1 MMLIPAFLVLG
12 LTVSLSLSRPT
23 IGRIKIEPAGA
34 AVFGAVLIVATGLL
48 PWSDLFS
55 TLEFLSLPIMTIISL
70 MVITLIA
77 ERAGFFQ
84 LLAWS
89 IAKAAKGSGLK
100 LFTYIFV
107 MGTMTGTLFTN
118 DAAVLIFTPMV
129 YHLIEEISDDSWK
142 AENKVPYYFAVLYV
156 ANLVGAF
163 IISNPINIIVSGWFG
178 IGFAEYAVWMIIPA
192 VVSMVVTYYGMR
204 IFFRRMIPERC
215 QKQPK
220 SEIKTASPGF
230 MFLSGTVLLF
240 TLIGFF
246 SESMTGIPAGFIA
259 AAAAVIL
266 IIVYL
271 SVARGSLIG
280 IAKGVGWDAIIF
292 VIGIFIVVS
301 GLRTAGFT
309 DIIGNLIMKS
319 MAPGEHI
326 GSITTSFIAG
336 SCSSFMNNHPVA
348 GVMAMAVRDLSLADI
363 STRILAF
370 SALIGG
376 DLGPKMLPIGSLA
389 ALMWF
394 RILRRRG
401 VEISYWQYIKIGVPV
416 TLAAILLSV
425 LTLNLEY
432 VIYLAFFR

>member
-1 MMLIPAFLVLG
+1 MLIPAFLVLG
-12 LTVSLSLSRPT
+12 LTISLSLSRPT
-23 IGRIKIEPAGA
+23 IGRIRIEPPSA
-34 AVFGAVLIVATGLL
+34 AVIGAVLIVVTGLL
-48 PWSDLFS
+48 PRPDLFR

-77 ERAGFFQ
+77 ERAGIFQ

-89 IAKAAKGSGLK
+89 IAKAAKGNGLK
-100 LFTYIFV
+100 LFTYIFL
-107 MGTMTGTLFTN
+107 MGTLTGTLFTN

-129 YHLIEEISDDSWK
+129 YHLIEEIADDSWK
-142 AENKVPYYFAVLYV
+142 AENKIPYYFAVLYV

-178 IGFAEYAVWMIIPA
+178 IGFTEYAVWMIIPA

-204 IFFRRMIPERC
+204 IYFRRTIPVKC
-215 QKQPK
+215 KKQPQSK
-220 SEIKTASPGF
+220 IKTANPSF
-230 MFLSGTVLLF
+230 MIVSGTVLLL
-240 TLIGFF
+240 TLLGFF

-259 AAAAVIL
+259 AAAAITL
-266 IIVYL
+266 TIVYL
-271 SVARGSLIG
+271 SIERGSLVG
-280 IAKGVGWDAIIF
+280 IAKGIGWDAIIF
-292 VIGIFIVVS
+292 VIGIFTVVS
-301 GLRTAGFT
+301 GLRAAGFT

-326 GSITTSFIAG
+326 GSVVTSFIAG
-336 SCSSFMNNHPVA
+336 SCSAFMNNHPVA
-348 GVMAMAVRDLSLADI
+348 GIMAMAVRDLSLADI

-394 RILRRRG
+394 RILRSRG
-401 VEISYWQYIKIGVPV
+401 VEISYWQYIKLGVPV

-432 VIYLAFFR
+432 AIYLAFFR